1 MLTSLDKTRKI
12 LQLEIQN
19 NYANRAIIG
28 GLEKILPTLV
38 SEFVKEKVES
48 SLQEKIKDAFSN
60 YSHATVT
67 KREEFVKQ
75 LLTAIQ
81 TEGVADQTC
90 QEPGCQP
97 NTKTQSITSG
107 INQPESAKNRTYK
120 PNAGLNA
127 PLNILS
133 KIGTNRASDFQTL
146 GVNNIGDLLYF
157 FPRRYDDYSTLKPI
171 NRLEFGDVLTIIA
184 TVQSHLI
191 TKVNNRELSRIEV
204 VVSDGTGYLR
214 LSFFRG
220 SRYAQNFAAQFHQGK
235 QLVISGKVE
244 MYLGRKQMNDPSF
257 EELDHQ
263 QLSTNGIIPVYP
275 LTSGLSQKIVRSA
288 IHEAIGFY
296 GTRVPDFLPE
306 TIRNKSKIVDLN
318 YALNQIHYPKDFQSL
333 KAAQERLAFDE
344 IFLLQLGVLRQKMN
358 WVKQNAKIFTL
369 PDDKLDGI
377 LSSLPYDLT
386 QAQLKTVKE
395 IKKDLSSG
403 SPMNRLLQGDVGS
416 GKTIVAALAAAII
429 LNNQAQ
435 VVIMAPTSILAEQ
448 HFRTMQDIFSVVL
461 KNQVDVTAE
470 QIRLLTGDTPT
481 KEREKIKQGLIEG
494 TVKLIIGT
502 HALIEDPIQFQNLQ
516 LAIIDEQH
524 RFGVAQRSSLR
535 KKGENPHLLVMSA
548 TPIPRSLA
556 LTLYGDLDLSVMDEM
571 PAGRQPVDTYI
582 LNPLERERAYS
593 MLRKNAE
600 KGFQAFIVYPL
611 IEQGD
616 NDEVKAA
623 VVDQKVL
630 QEEIFPDLKI
640 GLLHG
645 KMTPE
650 EKESV
655 MKAFRDKEFHMLV
668 STTVIEVGVD
678 IPNAT
683 MMMIEGANRFGLAQL
698 HQLRGRVGRGNEKA
712 VCLLLPEAEDALENE
727 RLMAM
732 TETNDG
738 FVLAE
743 KDLQQRGPGDFI
755 GYRQSGF
762 ADLRM
767 ARITD
772 IRLIEKARSFA
783 EELFVQDPI
792 LSKPENALLLNKLNE
807 FWHSDQSDIS

>member
-60 YSHATVT
+60 YSHVTVT

-81 TEGVADQTC
+81 IEGVADQTC

-97 NTKTQSITSG
+97 DTKTQSVTSG

-120 PNAGLNA
+120 PNTGLNA

-157 FPRRYDDYSTLKPI
+157 FPRRYDDYSTLKPN

-191 TKVNNRELSRIEV
+191 TKVNKRELSRIEV

-306 TIRNKSKIVDLN
+306 TIRNKGKIVDLN

-448 HFRTMQDIFSVVL
+448 HFRTMQDIFTVVL
-461 KNQVDVTAE
+461 KNQVAVTAE

-481 KEREKIKQGLIEG
+481 KEGRKSNK
-494 TVKLIIGT
+494 
-502 HALIEDPIQFQNLQ
+502 AL
-516 LAIIDEQH
+516 
-524 RFGVAQRSSLR
+524 
-535 KKGENPHLLVMSA
+535 
-548 TPIPRSLA
+548 
-556 LTLYGDLDLSVMDEM
+556 
-571 PAGRQPVDTYI
+571 
-582 LNPLERERAYS
+582 
-593 MLRKNAE
+593 
-600 KGFQAFIVYPL
+600 
-611 IEQGD
+611 
-616 NDEVKAA
+616 
-623 VVDQKVL
+623 
-630 QEEIFPDLKI
+630 
-640 GLLHG
+640 
-645 KMTPE
+645 
-650 EKESV
+650 
-655 MKAFRDKEFHMLV
+655 
-668 STTVIEVGVD
+668 
-678 IPNAT
+678 
-683 MMMIEGANRFGLAQL
+683 
-698 HQLRGRVGRGNEKA
+698 
-712 VCLLLPEAEDALENE
+712 
-727 RLMAM
+727 
-732 TETNDG
+732 
-738 FVLAE
+738 
-743 KDLQQRGPGDFI
+743 
-755 GYRQSGF
+755 
-762 ADLRM
+762 
-767 ARITD
+767 
-772 IRLIEKARSFA
+772 
-783 EELFVQDPI
+783 
-792 LSKPENALLLNKLNE
+792 
-807 FWHSDQSDIS
+807 